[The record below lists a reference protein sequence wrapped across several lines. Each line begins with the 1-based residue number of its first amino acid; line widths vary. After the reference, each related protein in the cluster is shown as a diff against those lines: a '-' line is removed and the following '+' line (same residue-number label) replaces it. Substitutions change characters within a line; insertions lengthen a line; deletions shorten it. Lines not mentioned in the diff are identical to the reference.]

1 MINYY
6 DKILSKF
13 KDGIKLI
20 FANYIQLLVIAVVL
34 FGIIWLG
41 YTIRVIGSREISET
55 LTVKILARDGRR
67 ISIQPV
73 IQLSHAGN
81 IVPLATDKNSAN
93 SWSASKV
100 FIRKVFL
107 VIPRG
112 ELESVESGT
121 VIVGDK
127 EFFLIILIWQNGN

>member
-1 MINYY
+1 MFLNKMINYY

-55 LTVKILARDGRR
+55 LTVKFWQGWP
-67 ISIQPV
+67 SNF
-73 IQLSHAGN
+73 HTAGN
-81 IVPLATDKNSAN
+81 SAF
-93 SWSASKV
+93 S
-100 FIRKVFL
+100 R
-107 VIPRG
+107 R
-112 ELESVESGT
+112 
-121 VIVGDK
+121 
-127 EFFLIILIWQNGN
+127 